1 MEATQ
6 DEICAH
12 KRGQECTTMKTDVKF
27 KNINDSYVKFC
38 PGIEKNDEKI
48 WEVTQ
53 DEVCVPKKGQ
63 KCAKMKTDVKFG
75 KISDPYV
82 KFCPAIEKK

>member
-12 KRGQECTTMKTDVKF
+12 KRGQE
-27 KNINDSYVKFC
+27 
-38 PGIEKNDEKI
+38 
-48 WEVTQ
+48 
-53 DEVCVPKKGQ
+53 
-63 KCAKMKTDVKFG
+63 CAKMKTDVKFG

-82 KFCPAIEKK
+82 KFCPGIEKK